1 VEKDPPLTPAPKPAV
16 PVPQA
21 PGAASDTD
29 DFTLRTTFKF
39 VMVPVS
45 VTRRDGTIVGGL
57 SVSDFRLL
65 DNNKPQNITEDVT
78 SHPLSVVMVIQA
90 DAKTEKMLPQ
100 IQKTGSLI
108 QSQLLGDEGE
118 VALMMFDHR
127 IQKLTDDFTADPA
140 QIDSAL
146 KKLKSGSSQ
155 ARLNDATI
163 EAVRL
168 LKTRPASRR
177 RAIILIGE
185 SRDNGSELH
194 AREVLSEAEFSNVV
208 IYSVNMSTLIALG
221 TASPPVGRSPLDNLP
236 PGAKTLPGGNIET
249 PTTQSQNA
257 MGNWM
262 PLVKEVYMATK
273 AIFVSN
279 PLEVYTG
286 YTGGREFRYNVAR
299 DMERALTNIGE
310 ELHNQY
316 LLTYTPNNQNEAG
329 FHNIVVQ
336 VSRPDLKIRA
346 RDGYYLAGEAP
357 PSK

>member
-1 VEKDPPLTPAPKPAV
+1 
-16 PVPQA
+16 
-21 PGAASDTD
+21 
-29 DFTLRTTFKF
+29 
-39 VMVPVS
+39 
-45 VTRRDGTIVGGL
+45 
-57 SVSDFRLL
+57 
-65 DNNKPQNITEDVT
+65 
-78 SHPLSVVMVIQA
+78 
-90 DAKTEKMLPQ
+90 
-100 IQKTGSLI
+100 
-108 QSQLLGDEGE
+108 
-118 VALMMFDHR
+118 
-127 IQKLTDDFTADPA
+127 
-140 QIDSAL
+140 
-146 KKLKSGSSQ
+146 
-155 ARLNDATI
+155 
-163 EAVRL
+163 
-168 LKTRPASRR
+168 
-177 RAIILIGE
+177 
-185 SRDNGSELH
+185 
-194 AREVLSEAEFSNVV
+194 
-208 IYSVNMSTLIALG
+208 
-221 TASPPVGRSPLDNLP
+221 
-236 PGAKTLPGGNIET
+236 
-249 PTTQSQNA
+249 